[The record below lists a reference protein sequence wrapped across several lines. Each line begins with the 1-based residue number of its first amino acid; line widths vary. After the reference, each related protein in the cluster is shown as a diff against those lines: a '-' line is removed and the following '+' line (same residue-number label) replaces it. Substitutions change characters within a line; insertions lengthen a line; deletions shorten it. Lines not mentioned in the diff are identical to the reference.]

1 MCRPLPVDS
10 SSTTARTGTGRVRLA
25 GARGLRQDAAIRFDL
40 QAHST
45 VSDGALAPA
54 AVVEAAAR
62 AGIELLALT
71 DHDATDG
78 VDEARAAGARAGI
91 RVVPAAE
98 LSALDELREDFHVC
112 AYLVDHHAP
121 VWTEA
126 LAGFRAD
133 RLQRGLR
140 MAGALEEAGLALD
153 RAPLEARAAAGS
165 PVGRPHLAQAVL
177 DAPGNAGRL
186 AAEELRTVGD
196 VIEAYLIPGTPGYRR
211 RTMPSVAEAVGL
223 IHDAGGVAV
232 WAHPFWDLAEPV
244 EVLATLE
251 RFAGLGMDG
260 VEAFYVTHT
269 EEQTRLL
276 AARAQE
282 LGLLTTG
289 SADFHGPGHAQF
301 SRFGAFDLHGLEPR
315 LGPIAQGP

>member
-1 MCRPLPVDS
+1 V
-10 SSTTARTGTGRVRLA
+10 A
-25 GARGLRQDAAIRFDL
+25 
-40 QAHST
+40 
-45 VSDGALAPA
+45 
-54 AVVEAAAR
+54 AAAR

-78 VDEARAAGARAGI
+78 VDEACAAGARAGI

-98 LSALDELREDFHVC
+98 LSALDGLREDFHVC

-121 VWTEA
+121 VWTSA
-126 LAGFRAD
+126 LAAFRSD

-140 MAGALEEAGLALD
+140 MADALEEAGLALD
-153 RAPLEARAAAGS
+153 RTPLQARSAAGR
-165 PVGRPHLAQAVL
+165 PVGRPHLARAVL
-177 DAPGNAGRL
+177 DAPANARRL
-186 AAEELRTVGD
+186 AAEGLQTPGD
-196 VIEAYLIPGTPGYRR
+196 VIEAYLVPGAPGYRR
-211 RTMPSVAEAVGL
+211 RTLPTVADAIALV
-223 IHDAGGVAV
+223 HQAGGVAV
-232 WAHPFWDLAEPV
+232 WAHPFWDLADPE

-276 AARAQE
+276 AARAAQ

-289 SADFHGPGHAQF
+289 SADFHGPEHARF
-301 SRFGAFDLHGLEPR
+301 SAFGAFELHDLAPE
-315 LGPIAQGP
+315 LGPIAAGA